1 MWVKTVQERH
11 AFNELSLELKAV
23 CNIGSWQSFVM
34 MPALFFHKRKLVSL

>member
-11 AFNELSLELKAV
+11 AFNELSLEPKAV

-34 MPALFFHKRKLVSL
+34 MPALFFYKRKRVFP